1 MAKSKS
7 DKTEEILVK
16 VDQNN
21 LIYIDPNSVVKDGV
35 IESRGLNQENLV
47 MFLNLEADLVPRT
60 ILSSENDKTT
70 LTSIAK
76 GNLNFLKNQ
85 GGDGNFDTSWTDS
98 YVSSPELNKSNDDL
112 IKDERTRQL
121 FENDYSSNDKSGQ
134 SFGIESVDVK
144 IEGYNAIPRVEI
156 NFVDVRGKTL
166 FESPENSPYK
176 AFFHIPWPIFY
187 LSIKGYYGKAIR
199 YRLHLVKFTTK
210 YNESNGNF
218 ESSATFVGSTYA
230 YLSDIPLQG
239 MLNAPYMFP
248 VPSTKPKLTNTN
260 TNQVSEEIEHSTR
273 GLSILKTIYQEYI
286 QKGLIAK
293 DFPVKTLREVITA
306 SHAIDKILE
315 KEIYDYVDMNLFAG
329 LKEFEETI
337 DDFILAVRGWSRTNL
352 LNVKA
357 DVSTEQDTYYG
368 LKENINSTDKIYG
381 KEEKTL
387 EYIIER
393 YKEKINKSKVLSE
406 NLINKTKSRFDK
418 KTLSVGNVGSVKD
431 YIYIPNNVYV
441 KIDKLVDDIY
451 DIQRNFDEQRKT
463 LENEVESKMN
473 EIVRRND
480 GKGGFGF
487 EPTIRNIF
495 AILLAN
501 AETYVRLMLDVH
513 RRAFDIGEERK
524 KIIFGFTE
532 ESVGDP
538 IYPWPEIKANTDG
551 KQNVIV
557 YPGDKTMVRKL
568 QSDNP
573 QLWPEVEFIE
583 NYIGVTTNRLE
594 TLSKKEEISS
604 DYENSFN
611 TKIDLDKVKSISTSN
626 KITNYLPYSDK
637 IESNFIY
644 EIWERAYTTTLLDS
658 FNYSVIQELADKE
671 FENIRESTTED
682 VSLIRFLNSVSGTTN
697 GFKELL
703 YRIAPFEKYNYYVDN
718 VPTTQYLSD
727 FYVKSHKIEK
737 YKNEVG
743 TDNDSLYPK
752 LQSSLLGYKS
762 EKYRKNI
769 FPFTSDLYLQYLN
782 NDDSNVTSFTEQD
795 LEFSGELQVNTKEGL
810 ISSPINPLFW
820 VRDGYTKNIFSQ
832 RLTIDTETS
841 SHILNSSYFHKQLY
855 GEFHSEK
862 PSFGKYVGS
871 AYLLL
876 NSLPFV
882 ELNEM
887 VNFGLSSKR
896 PSVLFKEIG
905 ASHYIPYHLMLK
917 WGSIYHRY
925 KKYLLDNEEILSH
938 FVTSGTTTPINSDV
952 FFGITGDTPE
962 YISEVTIGSDV
973 VSNVTDV
980 GIHPYYD
987 AIYHQ
992 VVNGYNHYTIT
1003 GGSVSFENNVN
1014 NGGIVCRKRTTGND
1028 ESINYWTSFVDNSK
1042 YVGGVQMY
1050 TLLPSDGSNLY
1061 IDKTQTGN
1069 GVKTN
1074 QDTMTKGNQIY
1085 FRSLWEDTYVNS
1097 TYEGKSFPTP
1107 NTTMNNDTDWFGIT
1121 DNNRKVID
1129 LIGTFSPSILEYFE
1143 NEFLK
1148 FASEK
1153 ENLITPDQYLYNY
1166 QNFQDLLKELVTVE
1180 KKTSD
1185 SSLQI
1190 SDLINVIRERQIEK
1204 LKFASN
1210 LILSENNLVKVT
1222 IGNPKEIDPYIF
1234 HGFAEINNVNKFST
1248 EPYSSTDLTT
1258 DNLNLIK
1265 LYIGEEAYTGT
1276 TPTTYYTDFF
1286 NVNNIKVT
1294 EENILL
1300 FRPLVLIYA
1309 GYRKNGGTNTSV
1321 EFKKYIKDN
1330 IFIKSSDDISG
1341 VGGSENRLN
1350 LFLDRLL
1357 PKLKELKY
1365 SESINRI
1372 TINDGNETKPLKTE
1386 LYNSFKSFNDKWCGG
1401 NSIGQRNLLEE
1412 FLFLDKANRDI
1423 GDQYFFNITRLKD
1436 LENEKNIKMSLY
1448 SVISSLLS
1456 GTGFEMRPLPSYVN
1470 FYGTNFSSTKPKITP
1485 SKKVAENLFGT
1496 FLDVDYQ
1503 ESSPK
1508 IIIQYVSAVSK
1519 RPDMPDKKTY
1529 RFTDDSFNISNTNK
1543 NPMLYTLPKV
1553 FKTGDLSKSNRVVA
1567 FEVSFGDQ
1575 NQNIFKGITLDQTT
1589 LKNTSESYVVLENL
1603 GKTESG
1609 SSAYNVDIGLYEY
1622 YRQASYQC
1630 EVTCMG
1636 NVMIQPTMFFYLK
1649 NVPMFKGSYWITE
1662 VNHKIRNN
1670 VISTSFKGTRIP
1682 YTSLPDP
1689 KDSFVSSYKVLF
1701 DKITQKAVSRI
1712 NGRDR
1717 VTKTSQVIKTNEG
1730 SFTLDRGSIIVP
1742 NEILIEEAGYTNFG
1756 VPYNGYGENGEG
1768 RYIQLVK
1775 HSNNTWLRANVVKM
1789 DGPNF
1794 SISENTSMQ
1803 LISKLKNEVT
1813 PGKQNMSNLLWIDAK
1828 KRNEIDNF
1836 YSTAFNLSKVNV
1848 DNLFEETQSTTFY
1861 NPIGKKGPFKINHNF
1876 SISKEDSTNIPQT
1889 IKLNGPID
1897 IGPNKENCG
1906 IALSGALMKKLGVK
1920 DGDVV
1925 YFWVDYK

>member
-21 LIYIDPNSVVKDGV
+21 LIYIDPNSVIKDGV

-47 MFLNLEADLVPRT
+47 MYLNLEADLVPRT
-60 ILSSENDKTT
+60 ILSSENNVNT
-70 LTSIAK
+70 LTSIARGK
-76 GNLNFLKNQ
+76 LNFLKNQ
-85 GGDGNFDTSWTDS
+85 SGDGNFDTTWTDT
-98 YVSSPELNKSNDDL
+98 YNNNPELNKSNDNL
-112 IKDERTRQL
+112 IKDEQTRQL
-121 FENDYSSNDKSGQ
+121 FEGDYYSNDKSGQ
-134 SFGIESVDVK
+134 SFGIDSVSIK

-156 NFVDVRGKTL
+156 NFIDVRGKTL

-187 LSIKGYYGKAIR
+187 LSVKGYYGKAIR

-210 YNESNGNF
+210 YNETNGNF
-218 ESSATFVGSTYA
+218 ESSASFVGSTYA
-230 YLSDIPLQG
+230 YLSDIPLQA
-239 MLNAPYMFP
+239 MLNSPYMFAI
-248 VPSTKPKLTNTN
+248 PSTKTKQTNTGN
-260 TNQVSEEIEHSTR
+260 GQSSEQVEYTTR
-273 GLSILKTIYQEYI
+273 GFSILKTVYQEYI
-286 QKGLIAK
+286 QKGLIEK

-315 KEIYDYVDMNLFAG
+315 KEIYDFVDMNIFAG

-337 DDFILAVRGWSRTNL
+337 DDFVLAVRAWSRTNL

-368 LKENINSTDKIYG
+368 LKENVKSTEKIYG
-381 KEEKTL
+381 KEETKL
-387 EYIIER
+387 EFIIDR

-418 KTLSVGNVGSVKD
+418 KTLSVGNVRSVKD
-431 YIYIPNNVYV
+431 YVYVPDNVYV
-441 KIDKLVDDIY
+441 SIDRLVNDIQ
-451 DIQRNFDEQRKT
+451 DIQRNFEEQRKT
-463 LENEVESKMN
+463 LENEVEVKMN

-487 EPTIRNIF
+487 EPTIRNVF

-501 AETYVRLMLDVH
+501 AETYIRLMTDVH

-532 ESVGDP
+532 ETVGDP
-538 IYPWPEIKANTDG
+538 IYPWPEIKVNTDG
-551 KQNVIV
+551 KENVIV
-557 YPGDKTMVRKL
+557 YPGDKTLIRKL

-594 TLSKKEEISS
+594 TLAKKEEISGN
-604 DYENSFN
+604 YENKFN
-611 TKIDLDKVKSISTSN
+611 TKIDWDKVKPISTST
-626 KITNYLPYSDK
+626 KVTNYLPYSDK

-644 EIWERAYTTTLLDS
+644 EIWERAYTTTLIDS
-658 FNYSVIQELADKE
+658 FNYNVIQELADKE

-682 VSLIRFLNSVSGTTN
+682 ISLIRFLNSVSGTTN

-718 VPTTQYLSD
+718 IPTTQYLTD
-727 FYVKSHKIEK
+727 FYTKSNKLEK
-737 YKNEVG
+737 YRNVVSN
-743 TDNDSLYPK
+743 DNDSLYPK
-752 LQSSLLGYKS
+752 LQSSLVGYKS
-762 EKYRKNI
+762 ESYRKNI
-769 FPFTSDLYLQYLN
+769 FPFSSDLYSQYLN
-782 NDDSNVTSFTEQD
+782 DDDSNVTGFTNQD
-795 LEFSGELQVNTKEGL
+795 LEFYGELQVNTKEGF

-820 VRDGYTKNIFSQ
+820 VRDGYTKNLFSQ
-832 RLTIDTETS
+832 RFTIDTITS
-841 SHILNSSYFHKQLY
+841 SHILNTPYFHKQLY

-862 PSFGKYVGS
+862 TSFGKYVGS

-882 ELNEM
+882 ELNQM
-887 VNFGLSSKR
+887 VNFGVSSKR
-896 PSVLFKEIG
+896 PSVLFKEIS
-905 ASHYIPYHLMLK
+905 ASHYIPYHLILK

-925 KKYLLDNEEILSH
+925 KKYLLEDEDILNY
-938 FVTSGTTTPINSDV
+938 FVTSGITTPIDSDV

-973 VSNVTDV
+973 VSNVIDV

-992 VVNGYNHYTIT
+992 IINGYNHYTIT
-1003 GGSVSFENNVN
+1003 GGSASFENNVN
-1014 NGGIVCRKRTTGND
+1014 EGGILCRKRTPGND
-1028 ESINYWTSFVDNSK
+1028 ESMNYWTSFVDNSK
-1042 YVGGVQMY
+1042 YAGNEKIY
-1050 TLLPSDGSNLY
+1050 TLLPCDGSNLY
-1061 IDKTQTGN
+1061 IDKTNTGN
-1069 GVKTN
+1069 GEKTN

-1097 TYEGKSFPTP
+1097 SYEGINFPDTKKS
-1107 NTTMNNDTDWFGIT
+1107 MNNETDYFGIT
-1121 DNNRKVID
+1121 ENNRKVID
-1129 LIGTFSPSILEYFE
+1129 LIGTFSPSILEDFE

-1148 FASEK
+1148 FASEN
-1153 ENLITPDQYLYNY
+1153 ENVITPELLEYSYPT
-1166 QNFQDLLKELVTVE
+1166 FQGLLKELVTVE
-1180 KKTSD
+1180 SKTED
-1185 SSLQI
+1185 SSL
-1190 SDLINVIRERQIEK
+1190 STDDLINVIRLRQIDK
-1204 LKFASN
+1204 LKKATN
-1210 LILSENNLVKVT
+1210 NILSENNLVKLT

-1234 HGFAEINNVNKFST
+1234 HGFAEINEVNKFST
-1248 EPYSSTDLTT
+1248 EEYSPLDLTPE
-1258 DNLNLIK
+1258 NLNLIE
-1265 LYIGEEAYTGT
+1265 LYIGEEAYTGGT
-1276 TPTTYYTDFF
+1276 ATTYYTDFF
-1286 NVNNIKVT
+1286 EVNNIKVT
-1294 EENILL
+1294 EENILS

-1309 GYRKNGGTNTSV
+1309 GYRKNGGTDTSTD
-1321 EFKKYIKDN
+1321 FKKYIKDN
-1330 IFIKSSDDISG
+1330 IFIKSTDENSG
-1341 VGGSENRLN
+1341 IPGSENRLN
-1350 LFLDRLL
+1350 IFLDRLI

-1365 SESINRI
+1365 SENINRI
-1372 TINDGNETKPLKTE
+1372 TINDGNESKTVKTE

-1412 FLFLDKANRDI
+1412 FLFLDRANRDI
-1423 GDQYFFNITRLKD
+1423 GDQYFFNLTRLKD
-1436 LENEKNIKMSLY
+1436 LEDEKNIKMSLY
-1448 SVISSLLS
+1448 SVLSTLLA

-1470 FYGTNFSSTKPKITP
+1470 FYGTNFNSTKPKITP

-1503 ESSPK
+1503 DSSPK
-1508 IIIQYVSAVSK
+1508 IIIQYTSSTSK

-1529 RFTDDSFNISNTNK
+1529 RFSDDSFNIGNTSK

-1575 NQNIFKGITLDQTT
+1575 NQNIFKGVTLNQSTI
-1589 LKNTSESYVVLENL
+1589 KNTSESYVVLENL

-1622 YRQASYQC
+1622 YRQASYEC

-1649 NVPMFKGSYWITE
+1649 NIPMFKGSYLITE
-1662 VNHKIRNN
+1662 VNHTIRNN
-1670 VISTSFKGTRIP
+1670 VINTSFKGRRIP

-1701 DKITQKAVSRI
+1701 DKLTQRAISRV
-1712 NGRDR
+1712 NGADK

-1730 SFTLDRGSIIVP
+1730 SFTLDKGTIIVP
-1742 NEILIEEAGYTNFG
+1742 NETLVEAAGYTNFG
-1756 VPYNGYGENGEG
+1756 VPYNGYGGNGEG
-1768 RYIQLVK
+1768 RYIQLVE
-1775 HSNNTWLRANVVKM
+1775 HPTGTWLRANVVKM
-1789 DGPNF
+1789 GGPTL
-1794 SISENTSMQ
+1794 SIEDTTSMQ
-1803 LISKLKNEVT
+1803 LVSKLKNEVT
-1813 PGKQNMSNLLWIDAK
+1813 SGKPNMTILYWLDAK
-1828 KRNEIDNF
+1828 KRNEKDYF

-1848 DNLFEETQSTTFY
+1848 DNLFKNSVSTTFY
-1861 NPIGKKGPFKINHNF
+1861 NPLEKKGPFKITHDF
-1876 SISKEDSTNIPQT
+1876 SITKEDYNAIPQT

-1897 IGPNKENCG
+1897 IGPNRENSG

-1925 YFWVDYK
+1925 YFWVYYK

>member
-1 MAKSKS
+1 MAKSKTDS
-7 DKTEEILVK
+7 TEEILVK

-21 LIYIDPNSVVKDGV
+21 LIYIDPNSVIKDGT

-47 MFLNLEADLVPRT
+47 MYLNLEADLVPRT
-60 ILSSENDKTT
+60 ILSSENDKST

-76 GNLNFLKNQ
+76 GKLNFLRNQ
-85 GGDGNFDTSWTDS
+85 TGDGNFDTSWTDT
-98 YVSSPELNKSNDDL
+98 YVNSPELNKSNDNL
-112 IKDERTRQL
+112 IKDQKTRQL

-134 SFGIESVDVK
+134 SFGIESVNIK

-156 NFVDVRGKTL
+156 NFIDVRGKTL

-187 LSIKGYYGKAIR
+187 LSVKGYYGKAIR

-248 VPSTKPKLTNTN
+248 IPSTKTKLTNTS
-260 TNQVSEEIEHSTR
+260 TGQSTEEVEYTTR
-273 GLSILKTIYQEYI
+273 GYSMLKTIYQEYA
-286 QKGLIAK
+286 QKGLISK
-293 DFPVKTLREVITA
+293 DFPIKTLREVITA

-337 DDFILAVRGWSRTNL
+337 DDFVLAVRAWSRTNL
-352 LNVKA
+352 VNVKA
-357 DVSTEQDTYYG
+357 DISTEQDTYYG
-368 LKENINSTDKIYG
+368 LKENITSTDKIYG
-381 KEEKTL
+381 TEEKTL
-387 EYIIER
+387 EFVINR

-418 KTLSVGNVGSVKD
+418 KTLSIGNVGDIKD
-431 YIYIPNNVYV
+431 YVYTPNSVYV

-451 DIQRNFDEQRKT
+451 DIQRNFEEQRKT
-463 LENEVESKMN
+463 LENDVETKMN

-487 EPTIRNIF
+487 EPTIRNVF

-501 AETYVRLMLDVH
+501 AETYIRLMIDVH

-524 KIIFGFTE
+524 KILFGFTD

-538 IYPWPEIKANTDG
+538 IYPWPEIKINSDG
-551 KQNVIV
+551 KENVIV
-557 YPGDKTMVRKL
+557 YPGDKTMIRKL

-594 TLSKKEEISS
+594 TLAKKEEISGNF
-604 DYENSFN
+604 ENSFN
-611 TKIDLDKVKSISTSN
+611 TKIDLDKVKPINLLGNLSG
-626 KITNYLPYSDK
+626 YLPYTDK
-637 IESNFIY
+637 IESNFLY
-644 EIWERAYTTTLLDS
+644 EIWERAYTTTLLNS
-658 FNYSVIQELADKE
+658 FNYTSIQELADKE
-671 FENIRESTTED
+671 FENIRENTTEEI
-682 VSLIRFLNSVSGTTN
+682 SLIRFLNSLSGTTN
-697 GFKELL
+697 EFKEIL
-703 YRIAPFEKYNYYVDN
+703 YRIAPFEKYSYYVDN
-718 VPTTQYLSD
+718 IPTTSYISD

-737 YKNEVG
+737 YTNTVSKD
-743 TDNDSLYPK
+743 DNSLYPK
-752 LQSSLLGYKS
+752 LQSNLIGYKS
-762 EKYRKNI
+762 EEYRKNI
-769 FPFTSDLYLQYLN
+769 FPFTSDLYSQYLN
-782 NDDSNVTSFTEQD
+782 NDDKSVSGFTKQD
-795 LEFSGELQVNTKEGL
+795 LEFNGELQVNTKEGF
-810 ISSPINPLFW
+810 ISSPINPQFW
-820 VRDGYTKNIFSQ
+820 VNDLYKDNIFSQ
-832 RLTIDTETS
+832 RLSIDNVTS
-841 SHILNSSYFHKQLY
+841 SHILNTPYFHKQLY

-882 ELNEM
+882 ELSEM
-887 VNFGLSSKR
+887 VNFGISSKR

-925 KKYLLDNEEILSH
+925 KKYLIDEEDILGY
-938 FVTSGTTTPINSDV
+938 FVISGKTTPINKNDFFGSSQISDV
-952 FFGITGDTPE
+952 S
-962 YISEVTIGSDV
+962 ISAVTINGNTITDS
-973 VSNVTDV
+973 SKDV
-980 GIHPYYD
+980 GINPYYQ
-987 AIYHQ
+987 ARYHEI
-992 VVNGYNHYTIT
+992 VNGYNHYTLT
-1003 GGSVSFENNVN
+1003 GKSISFTNNVN
-1014 NGGIVCRKRTTGND
+1014 AGGIVCRKRTPGNN

-1042 YVGGVQMY
+1042 YVGNIQMY
-1050 TLLPSDGSNLY
+1050 TILPSDGSNLY
-1061 IDKTQTGN
+1061 IDKIETGN
-1069 GVKTN
+1069 GEKIN

-1097 TYEGKSFPTP
+1097 KFEEINFPD
-1107 NTTMNNDTDWFGIT
+1107 TTTSMNNDTDYFGIT
-1121 DNNRKVID
+1121 NNNRKVID
-1129 LIGTFSPSILEYFE
+1129 LIGTFSPSILEDFE
-1143 NEFLK
+1143 NEFLN
-1148 FASEK
+1148 FASEV
-1153 ENLITPDQYLYNY
+1153 ETLVTPKKTEYQY
-1166 QNFQDLLKELVTVE
+1166 QTFQDLLKELVTVE

-1185 SSLQI
+1185 SSLTI
-1190 SDLINVIRERQIEK
+1190 DNLINVIRERQIEK
-1204 LKFASN
+1204 LKVATKN
-1210 LILSENNLVKVT
+1210 ILSESNLVKLT
-1222 IGNPKEIDPYIF
+1222 IGNPKEIDPHVF
-1234 HGFAEINNVNKFST
+1234 HGFADINTVNKFTT
-1248 EPYSSTDLTT
+1248 EKYSDTDLTT
-1258 DNLNLIK
+1258 ENINLIK
-1265 LYIGEEAYTGT
+1265 LYIGEE
-1276 TPTTYYTDFF
+1276 PTTNCYVNFF
-1286 NVNNIKVT
+1286 VVNNIKIT
-1294 EENILL
+1294 EENIRL

-1309 GYRKNGGTNTSV
+1309 GYIKAGGTNTTTA
-1321 EFKKYIKDN
+1321 FKTYIKDN
-1330 IFIKSSDDISG
+1330 IFIKNSDINSG
-1341 VGGSENRLN
+1341 IGGSENRLN
-1350 LFLDRLL
+1350 IFLDRLL

-1365 SESINRI
+1365 SENINRI
-1372 TINDGNETKPLKTE
+1372 SINDGNETKPLKTE

-1412 FLFLDKANRDI
+1412 FLFLDRANKDI
-1423 GDQYFFNITRLKD
+1423 GDQYFFNLTRLKD
-1436 LENEKNIKMSLY
+1436 LEDEKNVKMSLY
-1448 SVISSLLS
+1448 SVLSSLLS

-1470 FYGTNFSSTKPKITP
+1470 YYGTNFSSTKTKITP

-1508 IIIQYVSAVSK
+1508 IIIQYISAVSK

-1529 RFTDDSFNISNTNK
+1529 RFTDDSFNIGNTNK

-1553 FKTGDLSKSNRVVA
+1553 FKTGDLAKSNRVVA

-1575 NQNIFKGITLDQTT
+1575 NQNIFKGIKLDQAT
-1589 LKNTSESYVVLENL
+1589 LKNTTESFVVLENL

-1630 EVTCMG
+1630 EVSCMG

-1649 NVPMFKGSYWITE
+1649 NVPMFKGTYWITE
-1662 VNHKIRNN
+1662 VNHSIRNN
-1670 VISTSFKGTRIP
+1670 VINTTFKGTRIP

-1701 DKITQKAVSRI
+1701 DKLTQRAISRV
-1712 NGRDR
+1712 NGRDK
-1717 VTKTSQVIKTNEG
+1717 VTTTSQVIKTNEG
-1730 SFTLDRGSIIVP
+1730 SFTLDKGTIIVP
-1742 NEILIEEAGYTNFG
+1742 NETLIETAGFTEFG
-1756 VPYNGYGENGEG
+1756 IPYNGYGENGEG
-1768 RYIQLVK
+1768 RYIQKVE
-1775 HSNNTWLRANVVKM
+1775 HPTGTWLRANVVKM
-1789 DGPNF
+1789 GGPNF
-1794 SISENTSMQ
+1794 SISETTSMQ
-1803 LISKLKNEVT
+1803 LISKLKDEVT
-1813 PGKQNMSNLLWIDAK
+1813 PDKPNMSVLYWLDTK

-1836 YSTAFNLSKVNV
+1836 YSTNFDLTKVSV
-1848 DNLFEETQSTTFY
+1848 DKLFKNTTSTTFY
-1861 NPIGKKGPFKINHNF
+1861 NPIDKKGPFVIEHNF
-1876 SISKEDSTNIPQT
+1876 KVSKEDYNNIPQT
-1889 IKLNGPID
+1889 INLNGPID
-1897 IGPNKENCG
+1897 IGPNMEGKG

-1925 YFWVDYK
+1925 YFWVNYK